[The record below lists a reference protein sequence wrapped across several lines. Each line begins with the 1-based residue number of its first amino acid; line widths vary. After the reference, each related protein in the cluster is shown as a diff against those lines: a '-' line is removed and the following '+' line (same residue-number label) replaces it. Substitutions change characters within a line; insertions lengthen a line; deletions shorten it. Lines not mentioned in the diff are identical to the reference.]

1 MSGAISRLVLEINL
15 CSNLFHSNLKLIYLK
30 ILIINYTKFYCNSM
44 LLLFRIV
51 FSTRSTTT
59 PHFVCSTKE
68 VFVLME
74 VLFVI
79 DGILHLMAQNV
90 QNQLLLKELFTLNQ
104 PESIPIVTVILKV
117 TVTRLLKVTY
127 VWDSG

>member
-68 VFVLME
+68 VFVLMA

-79 DGILHLMAQNV
+79 DGILHLMPQNV

-104 PESIPIVTVILKV
+104 PQSTPIVTVILKV
-117 TVTRLLKVTY
+117 TVTRFLKVTY